1 LTGKCAVDNTSSAP
15 VVAQSPLVSTP
26 VTAQVAAPQ
35 ASDRVPFTYAGGE
48 IHVPVALSGYP
59 VTMVV
64 DTGATIMTVS
74 ETVANSLVN
83 NGRASFTGNVATVT
97 LADNSTRSE
106 REISIN
112 SLTVGNHTIQ
122 HVIAHVAPDG
132 SEMLLGHLVLARL
145 APKFGINV
153 ASSTLEF
160 N

>member
-1 LTGKCAVDNTSSAP
+1 
-15 VVAQSPLVSTP
+15 
-26 VTAQVAAPQ
+26 
-35 ASDRVPFTYAGGE
+35 
-48 IHVPVALSGYP
+48 
-59 VTMVV
+59 MVV
-64 DTGATIMTVS
+64 DTGATAMTVT
-74 ETVANSLVN
+74 ETVATSLVDH
-83 NGRASFTGNVATVT
+83 GQASFTGNVATVT

-122 HVIAHVAPDG
+122 NVIAHVAPDG

-153 ASSTLEF
+153 ATAALEF